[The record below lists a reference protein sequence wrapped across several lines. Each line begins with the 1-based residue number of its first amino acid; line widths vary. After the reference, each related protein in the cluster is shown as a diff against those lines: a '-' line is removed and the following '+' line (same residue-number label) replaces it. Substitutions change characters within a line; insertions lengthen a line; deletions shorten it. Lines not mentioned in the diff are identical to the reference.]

1 MRVQWGGGRGGAV
14 GSAPE
19 GLEGREAAE
28 RRQLRQGV
36 LAQLRARRRGVHACG
51 VREVCMRGVRD
62 VGTCMRGVRDVWRE
76 NRQEWRVGGGGRE

>member
-1 MRVQWGGGRGGAV
+1 MRVQWGGGRCGAV

-62 VGTCMRGVRDVWRE
+62 ACGVRGDK
-76 NRQEWRVGGGGRE
+76 NRGRLKGVGGWGGGA